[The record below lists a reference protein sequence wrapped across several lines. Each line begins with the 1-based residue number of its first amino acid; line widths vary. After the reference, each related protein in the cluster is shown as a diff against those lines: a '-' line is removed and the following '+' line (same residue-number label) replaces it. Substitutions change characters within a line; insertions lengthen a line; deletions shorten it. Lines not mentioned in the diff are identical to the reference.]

1 MSQPSNRR
9 LGRGLAALLG
19 PAVLEQREG
28 EELRRLPLEAILPN
42 PFQPRRDF
50 PEEALAELTESM
62 RESGL
67 LQPIVVRP
75 APDGR
80 YELIAGARRCQA
92 ARLLGWSAIDALV
105 RDVDDRTALTLAL
118 VENLQRDALSPI
130 EEAKGYERLI
140 REFGATQEEVAAMV
154 GRARPT
160 VANALR
166 LLQLPEE
173 VQELL
178 HSGALSAGHAR
189 ALLSLKTQRE
199 METMAKLAV
208 DRGLSVRELESLV
221 RSAGAPR
228 KREARRTRRRVD
240 PEVQR
245 IEDRL
250 RKKLQTDVF
259 IVPRGKG
266 GKISISFYSNEDL
279 LRLLELILGE
289 EYAW

>member
-1 MSQPSNRR
+1 MSQASNRR

-19 PAVLEQREG
+19 PAVLEQQQG
-28 EELRRLPLEAILPN
+28 EELRHLRLDAILPN

-50 PEEALAELTESM
+50 PEEALAELSESM

-75 APDGR
+75 ASGGR
-80 YELIAGARRCQA
+80 YQLIAGARRCQA
-92 ARLLGWSAIDALV
+92 ARRLGWETIGALV
-105 RDVDDRTALTLAL
+105 RDVDDRTALSLAL

-130 EEAKGYERLI
+130 EEAIGYERLI

-160 VANALR
+160 VANVLR

-189 ALLSLKTQRE
+189 ALLSLKNQRE
-199 METMAKLAV
+199 TLRMARLAV
-208 DRGLSVRELESLV
+208 ERGLAVRELEALA
-221 RSAGAPR
+221 RTAGIGR
-228 KREARRTRRRVD
+228 KTETKRPRRRVD

-245 IEDRL
+245 IEDQL

-259 IVPRGKG
+259 VVLRGKG
-266 GKISISFYSNEDL
+266 GKISISFYSGDDL
-279 LRLLELILGE
+279 QRVLELILGE
-289 EYAW
+289 EYC

>member
-1 MSQPSNRR
+1 MSQAPNRR

-19 PAVLEQREG
+19 PSVLEQRQG
-28 EELRRLPLEAILPN
+28 EELRRLGLKDILPN
-42 PFQPRRDF
+42 PFQPRREF
-50 PEEALAELTESM
+50 SEEALAELTESM

-75 APDGR
+75 ASGGR

-92 ARLLGWSAIDALV
+92 AKRLGWETIDALV

-140 REFGATQEEVAAMV
+140 REFGATQEEVAGMV
-154 GRARPT
+154 GRARST

-178 HSGALSAGHAR
+178 HSGKLSAGHAR
-189 ALLSLKTQRE
+189 ALLSLKSQRE
-199 METMAKLAV
+199 MVKVARLAV
-208 DRGLSVRELESLV
+208 ERGLAVRELEDLA
-221 RSAGAPR
+221 RTAGAGR
-228 KREARRTRRRVD
+228 KTESKRARRRVD

-259 IVPRGKG
+259 VVLRGKG
-266 GKISISFYSNEDL
+266 GKISISFYSADDL
-279 LRLLELILGE
+279 LRLVELILGE
-289 EYAW
+289 EYA

>member
-1 MSQPSNRR
+1 MTQAPNRR

-28 EELRRLPLEAILPN
+28 EELRRLPLDAILPN

-67 LQPIVVRP
+67 LQPIVVRSISN
-75 APDGR
+75 GR

-92 ARLLGWSAIDALV
+92 AKRLGWPTIDALV
-105 RDVDDRTALTLAL
+105 REVDDRTALTLAL

-130 EEAKGYERLI
+130 EEARGYERLI
-140 REFGATQEEVAAMV
+140 REFGATQEEVATMV

-178 HSGALSAGHAR
+178 HSGTLSAGHAR
-189 ALLSLKTQRE
+189 ALLSLKSQRE
-199 METMAKLAV
+199 MARMAKLAV
-208 DRGLSVRELESLV
+208 ERGLSVRELEDLA
-221 RSAGAPR
+221 RSAGAAR
-228 KREARRTRRRVD
+228 KTETKRTRRRPD

-259 IVPRGKG
+259 VMLRGKG
-266 GKISISFYSNEDL
+266 GKISISFYSNDDL

-289 EYAW
+289 EYR